1 MMLFGRK
8 KQKELAE
15 SMAKAA
21 SGQQYWAIVKR
32 QFFRNRLAVWSLRVF
47 YVLLFIAVTAD
58 FLANE
63 KPIYCKIEGK
73 HHFPVFRQYF
83 VDLGWAGWDAVFIN
97 KSWKELEY
105 EAVVFP
111 PIPYSATSI
120 DLRNQY
126 RSPFGPQQV
135 DSKRYWHWLGTDNL
149 GRDVTAGMI
158 RGTRIALLVG
168 VCSMSIASVIGI
180 FLGAIAGYFGDDRLK
195 VSRLRLGLNL
205 IAVLLGIFYAF
216 ISRSYA
222 ISHSGQVG
230 IELLKSLL
238 LFVVVIAVAN
248 ILAGFLEKM
257 FSLKRKIKIAAD
269 IIVMRFIEI
278 INSIPALIFLL
289 AVLAIIEKPG
299 ILNVMM
305 IIGLIIWT
313 GIARFIRA
321 ELLRVRQLEYID
333 AARAMG
339 FSEFRILFRHAIPNS
354 LTPVLITIA
363 FGIAS
368 AILMEAFISFL
379 GIGVSPDEV
388 TWGLMLNLSRDS
400 IKAWW
405 LAVLPGCAI
414 FITVSIFNLIGEGL
428 SDALNPRLRQ

>member
-238 LFVVVIAVAN
+238 LFV
-248 ILAGFLEKM
+248 
-257 FSLKRKIKIAAD
+257 
-269 IIVMRFIEI
+269 
-278 INSIPALIFLL
+278 
-289 AVLAIIEKPG
+289 
-299 ILNVMM
+299 
-305 IIGLIIWT
+305 
-313 GIARFIRA
+313 
-321 ELLRVRQLEYID
+321 
-333 AARAMG
+333 
-339 FSEFRILFRHAIPNS
+339 
-354 LTPVLITIA
+354 
-363 FGIAS
+363 
-368 AILMEAFISFL
+368 
-379 GIGVSPDEV
+379 
-388 TWGLMLNLSRDS
+388 
-400 IKAWW
+400 
-405 LAVLPGCAI
+405 
-414 FITVSIFNLIGEGL
+414 
-428 SDALNPRLRQ
+428 

>member
-1 MMLFGRK
+1 
-8 KQKELAE
+8 
-15 SMAKAA
+15 MAKAA

-47 YVLLFIAVTAD
+47 YVLLTIAVMAD

-63 KPIYCKIEGK
+63 KPIYCKIDGK
-73 HHFPVFRQYF
+73 HHFPVFRQYL

-97 KSWKELEY
+97 KSWKEQEY

-111 PIPYSATSI
+111 PIPYSATTI
-120 DLRNQY
+120 DLNNQY

-149 GRDVTAGMI
+149 GRDATAGMI

-195 VSRLRLGLNL
+195 TSRLRLGLNL
-205 IAVLLGIFYAF
+205 IALLLGIFYAF

-222 ISHSGQVG
+222 ISHSGQFG

-238 LFVVVIAVAN
+238 IFIAVIVVAN
-248 ILAGFLEKM
+248 ILAGLLEKM
-257 FSLKRKIKIAAD
+257 LSIKSRINIAAD
-269 IIVMRFIEI
+269 IIVMRLIEI
-278 INSIPALIFLL
+278 VNSIPALIFLL

-333 AARAMG
+333 AARTMG

-368 AILMEAFISFL
+368 AILIEAFISFL

-428 SDALNPRLRQ
+428 SDALNPRLKQ

>member
-63 KPIYCKIEGK
+63 KPIYCKIDGK

-205 IAVLLGIFYAF
+205 IAVLLGIFYTF

>member
-238 LFVVVIAVAN
+238 LFVGVIAVAN